1 MSTPAPK
8 GLAREITQF
17 DTRDA
22 ARRTIGTV
30 FAVVCFSATVVG
42 IVFLG
47 VLLSDIW
54 KDGAHRLSGTFMSG
68 FPSYLP
74 VRAGIKPALLGS
86 LWTLGLTAVISFP
99 IGVGT
104 AIWLEEYAPDNRFT
118 KFVQTNIANLAGV
131 PSIVYGILGL
141 TVFVR
146 LLNFGNSILAGALT
160 LALLILPVIIISS
173 QEAIK
178 AVPNSIS
185 LGAYALGAT
194 RWETV
199 RFHVLPQ
206 AMPGVLTGTILALS
220 RAIGEAA
227 PMIMIGAAA
236 YIGFSPRGPLDQFT
250 VIPIQIYNW
259 TSMPQVA
266 FHELAAAGS
275 IVLLAALLT
284 LNAAAI
290 LLRNKYSRRY

>member
-1 MSTPAPK
+1 MSTPATK
-8 GLAREITQF
+8 GLAREIAQF
-17 DTRDA
+17 DTRDS

-30 FAVVCFSATVVG
+30 FAVLCFSATVVG

-54 KDGAHRLSGTFMSG
+54 KDGAHRLSGTFMNG

-74 VRAGIKPALLGS
+74 VRAGIRPALLGS

-146 LLNFGNSILAGALT
+146 LLNLGNSI
-160 LALLILPVIIISS
+160 
-173 QEAIK
+173 
-178 AVPNSIS
+178 
-185 LGAYALGAT
+185 
-194 RWETV
+194 
-199 RFHVLPQ
+199 
-206 AMPGVLTGTILALS
+206 
-220 RAIGEAA
+220 
-227 PMIMIGAAA
+227 
-236 YIGFSPRGPLDQFT
+236 
-250 VIPIQIYNW
+250 
-259 TSMPQVA
+259 
-266 FHELAAAGS
+266 
-275 IVLLAALLT
+275 
-284 LNAAAI
+284 
-290 LLRNKYSRRY
+290 